1 MVAYLIYFIFSDY
14 TASRQN
20 QLALYFEDFLNGQE
34 GTGATIVERSPGRVV
49 LIMYRG
55 DGCGGI
61 QGIVLDTFYMNRD
74 GKIAS
79 EFYVIT
85 DADEGELK
93 KIDDYSIKKLE
104 DYHEIQKVFYQYF
117 LKDPPVAIAAK
128 WLKSMNFYWLRF
140 KQIRDKNI
148 IWKLRN

>member
-1 MVAYLIYFIFSDY
+1 
-14 TASRQN
+14 
-20 QLALYFEDFLNGQE
+20 
-34 GTGATIVERSPGRVV
+34 
-49 LIMYRG
+49 MYRG